1 MQILLYD
8 TTLRDGTQREGLSL
22 SVEDKLKIARELDL
36 LGVHYIE
43 GGWPGSNPKDAEF
56 FQRIR
61 RVTLRHAKIAAFG
74 STRHADATCDADANI
89 QALVEADTPVVTLV
103 GKSSTLHVEKV
114 LETTPREN
122 LAMIGDS
129 VAYFKER
136 GKEVV
141 YDAEHFFDGYKLDA
155 AYALATLTA
164 AARAGADCLVLCD
177 TNGGSLPDEV
187 AAVVQVVRQHLAQE
201 GFDVGTPDARLTLGI
216 HTHNDGAL
224 AVANAIA
231 AVRAGCNHVQGTI
244 NGYGERCGNMDLIPL
259 IANLQLKLGYRC
271 VTPEQLRRLTEVSHY
286 VAAVANL
293 NPDTHAP

>member
-74 STRHADATCDADANI
+74 STRHADATCDTDANI

-114 LETTPREN
+114 LETTLQEN

-187 AAVVQVVRQHLAQE
+187 AAVVRVVRQHLAQE
-201 GFDVGTPDARLTLGI
+201 GFDVSRPDSGLTLGI
-216 HTHNDGAL
+216 HTHKRWRPCRRQRHRRCARRMHPRSGNDQ
-224 AVANAIA
+224 
-231 AVRAGCNHVQGTI
+231 R
-244 NGYGERCGNMDLIPL
+244 
-259 IANLQLKLGYRC
+259 
-271 VTPEQLRRLTEVSHY
+271 LRRTLRQTW
-286 VAAVANL
+286 
-293 NPDTHAP
+293 T